1 MSKKILIIGSSNTD
15 MVVRT
20 GTFPKPGQTVLGG
33 SFLMNPGGKG
43 ANQAVAAAR
52 LGGDIRFIT
61 KTGEDIFG
69 QQAIQGFEKEGLD
82 ISYARVTTDFASG
95 IALITVSESGENQI
109 VVASGANMDLKP
121 EDLPQAAF
129 KDVEYALVQLEI
141 PIETVAYAIEKCWQ
155 MSVKVV
161 LNPAPAALLNDDL
174 LGKVY
179 LITPNETETE
189 LITGIMPDSVEKME
203 RAAKV
208 LLAKGVQNVMI
219 TLGKKGVFFLN
230 KYQMEIIPA
239 INVIAR
245 DTTAAGDVFN
255 GALVTALADGRDFRQ
270 AAEFACKA
278 AALSVTRIG
287 AQSSAPYLNEI
298 F

>member
-109 VVASGANMDLKP
+109 VVASGANMDLRP
-121 EDLPQAAF
+121 EDIPQDAF
-129 KDVEYALVQLEI
+129 TGVEYALVQLEI
-141 PIETVAYAIEKCWQ
+141 PIETVAYALEKCRQ
-155 MSVKVV
+155 MNVKVI

-189 LITGIMPDSVEKME
+189 FITGILPDSVETME

-219 TLGKKGVFFLN
+219 TLGKNGVFFLN
-230 KYQMEIIPA
+230 NHQMETIPA
-239 INVIAR
+239 IKVEAR

-255 GALVTALADGRDFRQ
+255 GALVTALASGKDFRR

-278 AALSVTRIG
+278 AALSVTRMG
-287 AQSSAPYLNEI
+287 AQNSAPYLNEI